1 MTSNPWDE
9 DLKQRYTIIV
19 NSPPYDP
26 LSGGVRALYLL
37 THHLHT
43 QGFKAMMGSRLREWE
58 PPFDVPMI
66 PSERVHLTYP
76 RDVCVYPE
84 ISTGNIRKARHV
96 VRFLLNR
103 PGVAQTDVVAHYGPD
118 DFFVHFDK
126 SHVPAG
132 RQSQD
137 LYTPLVD
144 RKYYHRTGEATV
156 RSGFVV
162 CTKRQPQKTVVI
174 PSWVRPVELVAP
186 SRQKTH
192 EELGDIYR
200 SAKAF
205 IAFERT
211 TAIYEALSCG
221 CPVVCMQ
228 SDVFNQAT
236 FQPRFEGAGMSWNFT
251 EAGIAEAAR
260 TVDRFNQIYAG
271 IEASYPA
278 RVEEVFLNIL
288 RVAAARDE

>member
-1 MTSNPWDE
+1 MTSNSRDE
-9 DLKQRYTIIV
+9 GLKQRYTIIV
-19 NSPPYDP
+19 SSPAYDP

-37 THHLHT
+37 AHHLHAR
-43 QGFKAMMGSRLREWE
+43 GFKVLLASKLKDSR
-58 PPFDVPMI
+58 PPFEVPLI
-66 PSERVHLTYP
+66 PSERFLYTLP
-76 RDVCVYPE
+76 DDICVYPE
-84 ISTGNIRKARHV
+84 ISPGNPRKTRHV

-103 PGVAQTDVVAHYGPD
+103 PGVAQTNVADQYGPD

-126 SHVPAG
+126 NHVPAG

-144 RKYYHRTGEATV
+144 RKSYYRQGEAAV
-156 RSGFVV
+156 RDGFVM
-162 CTKRQPQKTVVI
+162 CIKRQPK
-174 PSWVRPVELVAP
+174 RPVAVPPWARPLEVVLP
-186 SRQKTH
+186 HRQKTH

-236 FQPRFEGAGMSWNFT
+236 FQPRFEGAGMSWNFS
-251 EAGIAEAAR
+251 EAGIAEAAK

-271 IEASYPA
+271 IEASYPE